1 VTKIRKLPLT
11 RLKKAAEH
19 ARKSVIFVGENRYKP
34 ENLLL
39 IMAQFG
45 KGYAK
50 RSTPSYFM
58 AIVGVSVV
66 LFLLGLLGWIVINAN
81 KLGQNFRENVEVQVY
96 VRENVSSRDSAAL
109 VQYIGSKPYVK
120 SYEYLTKELAKQRFI
135 SDGNKDWGTVLDKN
149 PLPASV
155 NFKIRSVYA
164 NPDSLAKIKADL
176 VQNIAVSEVQYNQV
190 LVSSL
195 NNIINEVSLVLL
207 GVVIGISILVII
219 LIDNTIRLAMF
230 SNRFLIKTMQMVGA
244 TRWFIAKPMD
254 VRALI
259 NGAISGI
266 IAIGG
271 IVGVIVISEK
281 LVPEIRALRDYGL
294 LSAMFIV
301 IVLLGISISFISTH
315 RSVLKYLKMKL
326 DDLY

>member
-1 VTKIRKLPLT
+1 
-11 RLKKAAEH
+11 
-19 ARKSVIFVGENRYKP
+19 
-34 ENLLL
+34 
-39 IMAQFG
+39 MAQFG

-109 VQYIGSKPYVK
+109 VQYIASKPYVK

-254 VRALI
+254 IRALV

>member
-1 VTKIRKLPLT
+1 
-11 RLKKAAEH
+11 
-19 ARKSVIFVGENRYKP
+19 
-34 ENLLL
+34 
-39 IMAQFG
+39 MAQFG

-58 AIVGVSVV
+58 AVLGVSLV

-81 KLGQNFRENVEVQVY
+81 KLGQNFRENLEVQVY
-96 VRENVSSRDSAAL
+96 VHETVSPKDSAAL
-109 VQYIGSKPYVK
+109 VQYIASQPYTK
-120 SYEYLTKELAKQRFI
+120 SYEYMTKEQARKRFI
-135 SDGNKDWGTVLDKN
+135 SDGNTDFSSVLDKN

-155 NFKIRSVYA
+155 NFKVRSEYA
-164 NPDSLAKIKADL
+164 NPDSLARITKDL
-176 VQNIAVSEVQYNQV
+176 SQNIAVGDVQYNKA
-190 LVSSL
+190 LVTNLDQRIRKISF
-195 NNIINEVSLVLL
+195 ILL
-207 GVVIGISILVII
+207 GVTVIISVLVII

-259 NGAISGI
+259 NGAISGL

-271 IVGVIVISEK
+271 IIGVIFVAEQW
-281 LVPEIRALRDYGL
+281 LPPMQALRDYTL
-294 LSAMFIV
+294 LSVMFAAIFV
-301 IVLLGISISFISTH
+301 LGIGISFISTH
-315 RSVLKYLKMKL
+315 RSVVKYLKMKL

>member
-1 VTKIRKLPLT
+1 
-11 RLKKAAEH
+11 
-19 ARKSVIFVGENRYKP
+19 
-34 ENLLL
+34 
-39 IMAQFG
+39 MAQFG

-58 AIVGVSVV
+58 AIVGVSLV

-81 KLGQNFRENVEVQVY
+81 RLGDNFRENVEVQVY
-96 VRENVSSRDSAAL
+96 VRENISTKDSAIL
-109 VQYIGSKPYVK
+109 VQYVAAQPYTK
-120 SYEYLTKELAKQRFI
+120 SWKYLTKESARQQFL
-135 SDGNKDWGTVLDKN
+135 SDGNSDFSTVLDKN

-155 NFKIRSVYA
+155 NFRIRSEYA
-164 NPDSLAKIKADL
+164 NPDSLNKIKADL
-176 VQNIAVSEVQYNQV
+176 SQNIAVSEVQYNQK

-195 NNIINEVSLVLL
+195 NSTIRNISLVLL
-207 GVVIGISILVII
+207 GVAIIISIIVII

-254 VRALI
+254 IRALI
-259 NGAISGI
+259 NGAISGLL
-266 IAIGG
+266 AIGAI
-271 IVGVIVISEK
+271 IVVIFVSEK
-281 LVPEIRALRDYGL
+281 LLPEVRALRDYTL
-294 LSAMFIV
+294 LSMLFV
-301 IVLLGISISFISTH
+301 VMVLLGICISFISTH

>member
-1 VTKIRKLPLT
+1 
-11 RLKKAAEH
+11 
-19 ARKSVIFVGENRYKP
+19 
-34 ENLLL
+34 
-39 IMAQFG
+39 
-45 KGYAK
+45 
-50 RSTPSYFM
+50 M

-96 VRENVSSRDSAAL
+96 VRENVSAKDSAGL
-109 VQYIGSKPYVK
+109 VQYVAAQPYVK
-120 SYEYLTKELAKQRFI
+120 SYEYLTKDLAKQRFI

-155 NFKIRSVYA
+155 NFKIRSEYA
-164 NPDSLAKIKADL
+164 NPDSLSKIKEDL
-176 VQNIAVSEVQYNQV
+176 IQNIAVSEVQYNQV

-195 NNIINEVSLVLL
+195 NNLIRKISFILL
-207 GVVIGISILVII
+207 AVAIVISVLVII

-254 VRALI
+254 IRALI

-266 IAIGG
+266 IAVGG
-271 IVGVIVISEK
+271 IVGVIFLTEK
-281 LVPEIRALRDYGL
+281 WLPEIRALRDYTL
-294 LSAMFIV
+294 LISMFLV
-301 IVLLGISISFISTH
+301 IVLLGICISFISTH